1 MGAQSTSIFAPAT
14 RPDRRDNKS
23 LPISLIYR
31 CAVDWLN
38 FTGVSSFSVLFIA
51 STWQARIFDGG
62 VFGDDSLNT
71 KL

>member
-23 LPISLIYR
+23 LPISLISR

-38 FTGVSSFSVLFIA
+38 FTVVSSYSVLFIA
-51 STWQARIFDGG
+51 WRARIFDGG
-62 VFGDDSLNT
+62 VFGDD
-71 KL
+71 